1 MKLGRL
7 TCTYLDLPKK
17 NRYALPLLSRGKRTW
32 EIGKW
37 QNG

>member
-1 MKLGRL
+1 MKMNRL
-7 TCTYLDLPKK
+7 TYTYLDLPKK

-32 EIGKW
+32 EIGKC